1 MAYLYL
7 SIAIV
12 TEVTATIALKASEQF
27 TKLFPSMVVVVGYG
41 VSFYFMALV
50 LKTIPVGIT
59 YAIWSG
65 VGIVLVALLG
75 ALIYR
80 QVPDFPAIIG
90 MGLIIMGV
98 VVIQVFS
105 TTVSH

>member
-12 TEVTATIALKASEQF
+12 TEVIGTIALKASAQF

-50 LKTIPVGIT
+50 LILQIF
-59 YAIWSG
+59 
-65 VGIVLVALLG
+65 
-75 ALIYR
+75 LIFFILEFYK
-80 QVPDFPAIIG
+80 
-90 MGLIIMGV
+90 
-98 VVIQVFS
+98 
-105 TTVSH
+105 